1 MITAAK
7 PIVEITP
14 EMIEAGARAI
24 REKFGARSGFVRGF
38 CRPLPWDALPP
49 TLRDSYRGE
58 ALAVLSAALAV
69 RHR

>member
-1 MITAAK
+1 MIT
-7 PIVEITP
+7 EQITP
-14 EMIEAGARAI
+14 QMIETGAMAL
-24 REKFGARSGFVRGF
+24 REQFGNRSGFVRGF

-58 ALAVLSAALAV
+58 ARAALEAGLAV